1 MFKSRRGKMWT
12 WISPDGK
19 TKNQIDFIMTNQPNS
34 FYNVKVLSHFMIDS
48 DHRPVIAKLS
58 IEKPRR
64 QWTPQNFTKQ
74 YVHTDVHSILIRK
87 LLDNKHDTTQ
97 EMYNK
102 LEKVLIDI
110 EKDSTTQ
117 VKEKINV
124 ISSETKSIIAERNKI
139 KWKSNKTNTEKQQ
152 LRSLQKEARHRIRK
166 DLRLHYVKMVEE
178 IMGTTGSIKEIEKR
192 KKIGKDMISTLQ
204 QSSGKFTSSR
214 HEILETATAFYK
226 ALYDSDDILETCI
239 TNKALKDIPPLLKS
253 EIRYVIENLKNNKA
267 TGKDKIS
274 NEVIK
279 CYCEDLL
286 EPLQLIYNKILHT
299 GTLPKQWYLAS
310 IILLHKKKCQKD
322 INNYRPISLSSTL
335 YKIFMT
341 VLKNRLY
348 RALDENQTVEQAG
361 FRKGFSTMDH
371 LHTLNMIIEKYSEYN
386 KSLYICFIDFTKAFD
401 SINQNYLL
409 RALQNQGIDA
419 GYVKILEKVYSKSMA
434 SINLETEG
442 PTFPLRKGVKQGD
455 PISPLLFNSLL
466 EEVFRSI
473 DWRDRGIKI
482 NGINMTSLRFA
493 DDIIFVSESSNEL
506 QETLSTFQTALA
518 SSGLQINETKTKLMT
533 NTTQTPI
540 NINNI
545 DLEYVEDYIYLG
557 QNISF
562 KEKMDKEITRR
573 INIGWKKYWSLKHI
587 FKSKLH
593 QSLKSKVFNTCILP
607 AMTYGAQTWAAT
619 VKQKQKLA
627 VNQRAMERS
636 MLGIKRADRIT
647 NEKIRKTTK
656 IDDIITTTR
665 LMKWQWAGHIMRCE
679 DNRWTRLTTEW
690 IPRDG
695 KRSVGR
701 PRIRWSDELK
711 AFHPVWWREASNR
724 NVWRKMGSEFATQQT
739 VEREN

>member
-1 MFKSRRGKMWT
+1 MLDEDRLIELEMALDKIQWDIFGISEVRRCEEKLIELKNGNVLYHSHSKRGIGGVGFIIKSTIKQHVINYITISDRVIAIDLEIEKSKFRLIQAYAPTTKSSEEESDKFYEDLSCALRGDNNNIKNIYILGDFNSQIGQRNVFEDHIMGPYCYGKRNERGEKLILFCQEHQLKIGNSMFKSRRGKMWT

-166 DLRLHYVKMVEE
+166 DLRLHYLKMVEE

-279 CYCEDLL
+279 YYCEDLL

-466 EEVFRSI
+466 EEVF
-473 DWRDRGIKI
+473 
-482 NGINMTSLRFA
+482 
-493 DDIIFVSESSNEL
+493 
-506 QETLSTFQTALA
+506 
-518 SSGLQINETKTKLMT
+518 
-533 NTTQTPI
+533 
-540 NINNI
+540 
-545 DLEYVEDYIYLG
+545 
-557 QNISF
+557 
-562 KEKMDKEITRR
+562 
-573 INIGWKKYWSLKHI
+573 
-587 FKSKLH
+587 
-593 QSLKSKVFNTCILP
+593 
-607 AMTYGAQTWAAT
+607 
-619 VKQKQKLA
+619 
-627 VNQRAMERS
+627 
-636 MLGIKRADRIT
+636 
-647 NEKIRKTTK
+647 
-656 IDDIITTTR
+656 
-665 LMKWQWAGHIMRCE
+665 
-679 DNRWTRLTTEW
+679 
-690 IPRDG
+690 
-695 KRSVGR
+695 
-701 PRIRWSDELK
+701 
-711 AFHPVWWREASNR
+711 
-724 NVWRKMGSEFATQQT
+724 
-739 VEREN
+739 